1 VEVAQGQPQRVWRL
15 MQLHAAIKRSAL
27 PDGSPLWRK
36 LVCWPL
42 VVLAYVGVFLASAIF
57 LLPIRLVKAFTSS
70 EVALIAIGAAI
81 WLIVGWLLVRVTQHV
96 LAQRKAGIVDVDR
109 VVFGAGCLMW
119 LGIAPFIAK
128 HL

>member
-1 VEVAQGQPQRVWRL
+1 MEVAQGQPQRVWRL
-15 MQLHAAIKRSAL
+15 MRIHAAIKRSAL

-42 VVLAYVGVFLASAIF
+42 VVLAYVGVVLAPAIF

-70 EVALIAIGAAI
+70 NVALIAIGATI
-81 WLIVGWLLVRVTQHV
+81 WLVVGWLLVRVTHHV
-96 LAQRKAGIVDVDR
+96 LAQRRAGIVDIDR
-109 VVFGAGCLMW
+109 VVFGTGCLVW
-119 LGIAPFIAK
+119 LGAAPLIAR

>member
-1 VEVAQGQPQRVWRL
+1 

-42 VVLAYVGVFLASAIF
+42 VVLAYVGVFLAPTIF
-57 LLPIRLVKAFTSS
+57 LLPIRLGKAFTSG
-70 EVALIAIGAAI
+70 EVALIAIGATI
-81 WLIVGWLLVRVTQHV
+81 WLIVGWLLVRVIQHV
-96 LAQRKAGIVDVDR
+96 LAQLRAGIVDVDR
-109 VVFGAGCLMW
+109 VVFGASCLLW
-119 LGIAPFIAK
+119 LGIAPFVAK